1 MELSENFITKPSGQ
15 VAETHGTRYRVTLS
29 LTYVRQR
36 PPDVPE
42 PLPDLPALRQVDQ
55 DERPQRPRPAVVL
68 EPALPEHWVAI
79 K

>member
-1 MELSENFITKPSGQ
+1 MELSENLITKPSEQ
-15 VAETHGTRYRVTLS
+15 VAETQGIWDILS